1 MSYIEIYRINTIS
14 YQTFTKSNAI
24 STTKTSPITRTF
36 ITTTNPEI
44 TSTCSTCT
52 PCTGSKTYGHNTTQ
66 QNTLNLTTETVEIRN
81 SINETN
87 LVLIPKPQI
96 SSINTNRVNI
106 IIIVVFMSLLILTI
120 VSVLLMYIL
129 HLKPKRTINQ
139 PVINVENIELQS
151 FNLSN
156 LKILKK
162 MLKYIQSLLKMI
174 RKIL

>member
-1 MSYIEIYRINTIS
+1 MNYIEIYRINTIS

-52 PCTGSKTYGHNTTQ
+52 GSKTYGHNTTQ
-66 QNTLNLTTETVEIRN
+66 QNTLNSTTETVEIRN

-96 SSINTNRVNI
+96 SSTNTNRVNI

-120 VSVLLMYIL
+120 VSVLLIYIL
-129 HLKPKRTINQ
+129 HIKPKRTI
-139 PVINVENIELQS
+139 
-151 FNLSN
+151 
-156 LKILKK
+156 K
-162 MLKYIQSLLKMI
+162 
-174 RKIL
+174 

>member
-1 MSYIEIYRINTIS
+1 
-14 YQTFTKSNAI
+14 
-24 STTKTSPITRTF
+24 
-36 ITTTNPEI
+36 
-44 TSTCSTCT
+44 
-52 PCTGSKTYGHNTTQ
+52 
-66 QNTLNLTTETVEIRN
+66 VEIRN

-96 SSINTNRVNI
+96 SSTNTNRVNI

-129 HLKPKRTINQ
+129 HIKPKRTINQ

-156 LKILKK
+156 FENIKEDVEIHSIIIKDDKK
-162 MLKYIQSLLKMI
+162 DFVNIDL
-174 RKIL
+174 

>member
-66 QNTLNLTTETVEIRN
+66 QNTLNSTTETVEIRN

-96 SSINTNRVNI
+96 SSTNTNRVNI
-106 IIIVVFMSLLILTI
+106 IIIVVFMSLLI
-120 VSVLLMYIL
+120 
-129 HLKPKRTINQ
+129 
-139 PVINVENIELQS
+139 
-151 FNLSN
+151 
-156 LKILKK
+156 
-162 MLKYIQSLLKMI
+162 
-174 RKIL
+174 